1 MTQTV
6 IHGNNV
12 NLLVKINDVWTYI
25 GCATGCVFN
34 FTNEIILKTDR
45 NAGLFRKKRAR
56 ISDSRSSVSGVMT
69 SGANTT
75 KASIFY
81 FLQEGVRRRELEF
94 QFLYIDEA
102 LNDISIL
109 QTAIVQDISL
119 NADVSNF
126 AEFDM
131 QLEGTG
137 GVTIGTVLPPS
148 PPDCPVILSDWWVTV
163 EGETSISGASA
174 NGTATTLAGK
184 TVIEVDRD
192 GLQQD
197 EVTGGGTPGNRQY
210 RYIGTNLLE
219 TDINSP
225 YLAGETVFVIWT
237 QP

>member
-6 IHGNNV
+6 IHGSNV
-12 NLLVKINDVWTYI
+12 NCLVKINDIWTYI
-25 GCATGCVFN
+25 GCATGCVFE
-34 FTNEIILKTDR
+34 FLNEIILKTNR

-69 SGANTT
+69 SGANTE

-102 LNDISIL
+102 QNDISVL
-109 QTAIVQDISL
+109 QTAIVQDIQL
-119 NADVSNF
+119 AADVSNF

-137 GVTIGTVLPPS
+137 NITVGTVLPPS
-148 PPDCPVILSDWWVTV
+148 PTDCPVILSDWWVTTPDA
-163 EGETSISGASA
+163 TSITGASA
-174 NGTATTLAGK
+174 NGIATTLAGK
-184 TVIEVDRD
+184 TVIEVDRE
-192 GLQQD
+192 GLQQN
-197 EVTGGGTPGNRQY
+197 ETSGTPGNRQY
-210 RYIGTNLLE
+210 RYTGTNLLE

-225 YLAGETVFVIWT
+225 YLPDETIFVIWT
-237 QP
+237 EP